1 MYNRIYNYL
10 KKYILSE
17 SQFGFREG
25 HSTYMALLVL
35 LENIVNTLVKGHSA
49 VGLFLDLKKAFDTA
63 DHDLLLQ
70 KMNLY
75 GIRGNVLNWFSSYL
89 RNRKQTV
96 IYNNH
101 ESDYKEI
108 KCGVPQGSI
117 LGQLLFLIYI
127 NDLTNVSKMLN
138 SILFADD
145 TSLFHTGKTPDNIVK
160 EINNEIPYIISWSN
174 ANKLSLNLRK
184 TNFILFSPKN
194 APHLIVIYW

>member
-1 MYNRIYNYL
+1 MYNRLYNYL

-35 LENIVNTLVKGHSA
+35 ENLVNTLEKGHSA
-49 VGLFLDLKKAFDTA
+49 VGLFLDLKKAFDTV

-70 KMNLY
+70 KINLY

-89 RNRKQTV
+89 RNRKQNV

-108 KCGVPQGSI
+108 KCGVTQSSI
-117 LGQLLFLIYI
+117 LGPLLFLVYI
-127 NDLTNVSKMLN
+127 NDLTNVSKIFN

-160 EINNEIPYIISWSN
+160 EINNEIPYIISWFN
-174 ANKLSLNLRK
+174 ANELFLNLGK

-194 APHLIVIYW
+194 APNLIVIY